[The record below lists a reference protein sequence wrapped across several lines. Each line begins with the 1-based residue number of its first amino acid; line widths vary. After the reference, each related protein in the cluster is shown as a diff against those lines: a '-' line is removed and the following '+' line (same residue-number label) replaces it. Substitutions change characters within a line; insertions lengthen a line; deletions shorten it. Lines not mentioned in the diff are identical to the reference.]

1 MAEKILHYLE
11 MPTMFTFKVFCDKI
25 NQFIQGGRDTH
36 IEFCFHLFDSNSDG
50 VICITDAHNHLLQ
63 MPDQDHLFQQD
74 VMLITNELLG
84 RNDKLI
90 SEYGENA
97 VRGKSAK
104 AEFRRNLMKNNF
116 LSTESQKTERFS
128 PGIGRRRESVPS
140 HTESIRVP
148 TAALP

>member
-1 MAEKILHYLE
+1 M
-11 MPTMFTFKVFCDKI
+11 
-25 NQFIQGGRDTH
+25 
-36 IEFCFHLFDSNSDG
+36 
-50 VICITDAHNHLLQ
+50 Q